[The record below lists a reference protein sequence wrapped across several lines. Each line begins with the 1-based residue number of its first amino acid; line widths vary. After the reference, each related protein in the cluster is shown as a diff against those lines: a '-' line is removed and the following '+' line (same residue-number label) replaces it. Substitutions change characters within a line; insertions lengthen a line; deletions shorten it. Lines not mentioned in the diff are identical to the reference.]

1 MWTIPSLHSLVLM
14 LLASVEV
21 NNSLQQYTALRQEFN
36 NTEQLQELN
45 TGNYIHK
52 SILLLQVK
60 LLF

>member
-1 MWTIPSLHSLVLM
+1 MWTIPSLLSLVLM
-14 LLASVEV
+14 LLESVEA
-21 NNSLQQYTALRQEFN
+21 NNSQYTALRQEFN